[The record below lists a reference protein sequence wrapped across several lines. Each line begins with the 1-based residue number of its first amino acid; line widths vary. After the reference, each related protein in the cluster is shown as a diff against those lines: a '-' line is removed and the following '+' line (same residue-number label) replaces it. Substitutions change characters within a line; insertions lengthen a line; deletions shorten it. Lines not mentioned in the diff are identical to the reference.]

1 MVSTDEKVEL
11 LRRVYNILE
20 IPWPEDVDDI
30 GTLYDILRQNV
41 RYTFSSTQQEIQEIV
56 YRLLEM
62 LEGGSS
68 LNEKEVDTLL
78 KQLEDLYEYAM
89 FWD

>member
-1 MVSTDEKVEL
+1 MVFTDEKVEL
-11 LRRVYNILE
+11 LRRVYTILE

-30 GTLYDILRQNV
+30 ETLYNILRQNV

-62 LEGGSS
+62 LERRSS
-68 LNEKEVDTLL
+68 LNEKEVEALL

>member
-11 LRRVYNILE
+11 LRRVYTILE
-20 IPWPEDVDDI
+20 IPWPEDDDI
-30 GTLYDILRQNV
+30 ETLYNILRQNV
-41 RYTFSSTQQEIQEIV
+41 RYTFSSTQQEIQEII

-68 LNEKEVDTLL
+68 LNEKEVDALL